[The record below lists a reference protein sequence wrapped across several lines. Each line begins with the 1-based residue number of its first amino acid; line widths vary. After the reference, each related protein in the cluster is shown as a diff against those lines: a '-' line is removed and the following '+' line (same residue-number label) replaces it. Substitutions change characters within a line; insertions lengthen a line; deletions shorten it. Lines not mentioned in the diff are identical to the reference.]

1 MTKVA
6 IYRFID
12 GPIVGDWGIQLFPTP
27 IDNTCVPSQLPAR
40 PRLNSGAAPEYKDDR
55 DLLI

>member
-12 GPIVGDWGIQLFPTP
+12 GPIGGYWGIQLFSTP
-27 IDNTCVPSQLPAR
+27 IDNTWS
-40 PRLNSGAAPEYKDDR
+40 
-55 DLLI
+55 